1 VTTNPGNGAVPA
13 LSVPQVRRGGCLIR
27 STVAASRVGRV
38 AISAPDS
45 TTRWRCARCG
55 NLTRFDVVRSTRS
68 TQYWHFDLAGEVSVE
83 EENVVEDEIQAVTCR
98 WCGATDTVE
107 LIARVEDV

>member
-1 VTTNPGNGAVPA
+1 M
-13 LSVPQVRRGGCLIR
+13 
-27 STVAASRVGRV
+27 

-45 TTRWRCARCG
+45 STRWRCARCG

-83 EENVVEDEIQAVTCR
+83 DESVVDDQIQSVACR
-98 WCGATDTVE
+98 WCGAADSVE
-107 LIARVEDV
+107 LIARVGDV

>member
-1 VTTNPGNGAVPA
+1 
-13 LSVPQVRRGGCLIR
+13 
-27 STVAASRVGRV
+27 V

-68 TQYWHFDLAGEVSVE
+68 AQYWHFDLAGEVSVE
-83 EENVVEDEIQAVTCR
+83 EENLVEDEIQSVTCR

-107 LIARVEDV
+107 LIERVEEV